1 MAQGAVQKIEISELN
16 PDRFPVLDL
25 IRPSLVL
32 RKTEDSLIQVQDP
45 LRKKWLVLSPEE
57 WVRQHV
63 VHWLL
68 YHTGYPSTLLSL
80 ERGVKGR
87 QAGRSDVLGFDR
99 NASPLLLVECKSAE
113 VEISSETA
121 LQAMNYN
128 SILRA
133 RFIWLSNGRNHKVL
147 ELDASGI
154 LKQEHNILPLFE
166 EMLKA
171 AS

>member
-1 MAQGAVQKIEISELN
+1 MAQGAIQKIEIPELN
-16 PDRFPVLDL
+16 PERCPVLDL
-25 IRPSLVL
+25 IRPRLVL
-32 RKTEDSLIQVQDP
+32 RKNEESVIQVQDP

-68 YHTGYPSTLLSL
+68 YHTGYPSALLSL

-87 QAGRSDVLGFDR
+87 LSGRTDVLGFDR

-128 SILRA
+128 STLKA

-147 ELDASGI
+147 ELDPSGI
-154 LKQEHNILPLFE
+154 LKQEHRILPLFE
-166 EMLKA
+166 EMLMTTR
-171 AS
+171 